1 MNNLKSI
8 LIIVISTT
16 ASSRER
22 VNFCLFFM
30 QERPRLSA
38 NRSKYA
44 HCYST
49 IQKTFIGSALDEQ
62 PKVHFDHRYL
72 DDCILKRKG

>member
-1 MNNLKSI
+1 ML
-8 LIIVISTT
+8 
-16 ASSRER
+16 ER
-22 VNFCLFFM
+22 L
-30 QERPRLSA
+30 RLAA

-44 HCYST
+44 YCYST

>member
-1 MNNLKSI
+1 ML
-8 LIIVISTT
+8 
-16 ASSRER
+16 ER
-22 VNFCLFFM
+22 FTLA
-30 QERPRLSA
+30 A

-49 IQKTFIGSALDEQ
+49 IHKTFMGSALDEQ

>member
-1 MNNLKSI
+1 ML
-8 LIIVISTT
+8 
-16 ASSRER
+16 ER
-22 VNFCLFFM
+22 L
-30 QERPRLSA
+30 RLAA

-44 HCYST
+44 YCYST

-72 DDCILKRKG
+72 GDYITVRGRWDSRCLGLLHVDR